1 MTTQEAAE
9 RWGIPADSI
18 KQYCLKRYTNKQLTN
33 DEARKSGKNCLVTRQ
48 GMERLY
54 GKIEE

>member
-1 MTTQEAAE
+1 MTTQEVAE

-18 KQYCLKRYTNKQLTN
+18 KQYCLNRYTNKQLTN
-33 DEARKSGKNCLVTRQ
+33 DEARKSGKNRLVTRQ

-54 GKIEE
+54 GK